1 MVAGSQREVHAEET
15 GGDTELELW
24 CGDSSFEKSGGEDGE
39 SWSHGRRGGLEP
51 GGLGCCCFKTIKGL
65 QDTVRTLSG
74 WVGTGS
80 GCRGQGEHLPI
91 FLLKPWEQDGVGGF
105 QAKLRAWGEGKSLR
119 DVSW

>member
-1 MVAGSQREVHAEET
+1 MVAGGQRAVRAEEA
-15 GGDTELELW
+15 GGDTELR
-24 CGDSSFEKSGGEDGE
+24 CGDSSFEKSVGEDGE
-39 SWSHGRRGGLEP
+39 SWSRGQRGGLDP

-65 QDTVRTLSG
+65 QDTFRTLSR
-74 WVGTGS
+74 WVGT

-91 FLLKPWEQDGVGGF
+91 FLLKPREQDGVGGF